1 MNPPVSARLR
11 LRPFAPEDVELLRRL
26 HQHPE
31 VAATLGGVRTDEE
44 VRGFARRYVAHW
56 EAHGFGLRVWEDRRT
71 GEPVGRGGLHVL
83 MLDGR
88 PEVEVGWAIVRER
101 WGEGLA
107 TEGGGASLA
116 EAWGTLGLREV
127 VAVTLPDNHTS
138 RRVMAKLGM
147 TAEKE
152 VMKGGLPH
160 LLHRLRRPHGI
171 GPGPGVARV
180 A

>member
-1 MNPPVSARLR
+1 MSELVSARLR
-11 LRPFAPEDVELLRRL
+11 LRPFALEDEGLLRRL

-31 VAATLGGVRTDEE
+31 VAVTLGGVRTDEE
-44 VRGFARRYVAHW
+44 LHGYAARYVAHW
-56 EAHGFGLRVWEDRRT
+56 AAHGFGLRVWEDRVT
-71 GEPVGRGGLHVL
+71 GEPVGRGGLHVM

-88 PEVEVGWAIVRER
+88 PEIDVGWAIVRER

-107 TEGGGASLA
+107 TEGGGAALA

-127 VAVTLPDNHTS
+127 TAVTLPHNHTS

-147 TAEKE
+147 TFERE
-152 VMKGGLPH
+152 VTHAGLPH

-171 GPGPGVARV
+171 GPGPARV

>member
-1 MNPPVSARLR
+1 MSARLR
-11 LRPFAPEDVELLRRL
+11 LRPFGPDDEGLLRRL
-26 HQHPE
+26 HQHPQ
-31 VAATLGGVRTDEE
+31 VAATLGGIRTDEE
-44 VRGFARRYVAHW
+44 IRRFAARYVAHW
-56 EAHGFGLRVWEDRRT
+56 EAHGFGLRVWEDRTT

-83 MLDGR
+83 MVDGR
-88 PEVEVGWAIVRER
+88 PEVAVGGAIVREG

-107 TEGGGASLA
+107 TEGGAAALG

-147 TAEKE
+147 TLERE
-152 VMKGGLPH
+152 VVHAGLPH

-171 GPGPGVARV
+171 GPGPGRV

>member
-1 MNPPVSARLR
+1 MSELVSARLR
-11 LRPFAPEDVELLRRL
+11 LRPFTLEDEGLLRRL

-31 VAATLGGVRTDEE
+31 VAVTLGGIRTDAE
-44 VRGFARRYVAHW
+44 VERFAARYVAHW
-56 EAHGFGLRVWEDRRT
+56 DAHGFGLRVWEDRAT

-88 PEVEVGWAIVRER
+88 PEVEVGWAILRER

-107 TEGGGASLA
+107 TEGGAAALG

-127 VAVTLPDNHTS
+127 VAITLPDNHTS

-147 TAEKE
+147 TLERE
-152 VMKGGLPH
+152 VLHAGMAH
-160 LLHRLRRPHGI
+160 LLHRLHRPHGI
-171 GPGPGVARV
+171 GPGPGRV

>member
-1 MNPPVSARLR
+1 VSELVSARLR
-11 LRPFAPEDVELLRRL
+11 LRPFAPGDEELLRRL

-31 VAATLGGVRTDEE
+31 VAATLGGIRTDEE
-44 VRGFARRYVAHW
+44 IKGLAARHVAHW
-56 EAHGFGLRVWEDRRT
+56 GAHGFGLRVWEDRVT

-107 TEGGGASLA
+107 TEGGAAALG

-127 VAVTLPDNHTS
+127 VAVTLPHNHTS
-138 RRVMAKLGM
+138 RRVMAKLGLSL
-147 TAEKE
+147 ERE
-152 VMKGGLPH
+152 VTHAGRPH
-160 LLHRLRRPHGI
+160 LLHRLQRPHGI
-171 GPGPGVARV
+171 GPGPGRV

>member
-1 MNPPVSARLR
+1 VSQPVSARLR
-11 LRPFAPEDVELLRRL
+11 LRPFEPGDEELLRRL

-31 VAATLGGVRTDEE
+31 VAATLGGIRTDEE
-44 VRGFARRYVAHW
+44 VRGFAARYVAHW
-56 EAHGFGLRVWEDRRT
+56 AAHGFGLRVWEDRT
-71 GEPVGRGGLHVL
+71 SGEPVGRGGLHLL
-83 MLDGR
+83 MVDGR

-107 TEGGGASLA
+107 TEGGAASLG

-127 VAVTLPDNHTS
+127 VAVTLPHNHTS

-147 TAEKE
+147 TAERE
-152 VMKGGLPH
+152 VVHAGRPH

-171 GPGPGVARV
+171 GPGPGRV

>member
-1 MNPPVSARLR
+1 MSQPVSARLR
-11 LRPFAPEDVELLRRL
+11 LRPFVPEDEPLLRRL

-31 VAATLGGVRTDEE
+31 VAATLGGIRTDEE
-44 VRGFARRYVAHW
+44 VHRFALRYVAHW
-56 EAHGFGLRVWEDRRT
+56 KAHGFGLRVWEDRTT

-83 MLDGR
+83 MIDGR
-88 PEVEVGWAIVRER
+88 PEVEVGWAILRER

-107 TEGGGASLA
+107 TEGGAASLG

-127 VAVTLPDNHTS
+127 VAVTLPENHTS

-147 TAEKE
+147 TLERE
-152 VMKGGLPH
+152 VMHAGLPH

-171 GPGPGVARV
+171 GPGPGRV